1 MERTPVR
8 SGRFDFRR
16 GDESSS
22 AKRVKVKREAFDRK
36 MEETEIISV
45 VLKVKKINI
54 HIFFNDLCYK

>member
-45 VLKVKKINI
+45 VLKII
-54 HIFFNDLCYK
+54 QS